1 MKGLS
6 IYDVRELLS
15 IAECD
20 ELATKYGFSADSKL
34 YGDIKKSYT
43 HYMHWSEAEAPPTSK
58 QTKNAFKAI
67 STNAD
72 KLIASLDLPLFESGV
87 LHSRLPID
95 RDPLITL
102 LRQVSALS
110 VELEE
115 VIELSTS
122 GRRMMVENQFIW
134 ELFQIFQN
142 GTGLSGSG
150 ISDNPAKEPDQQLNG
165 NSLEFIRC
173 CTDKAGIWK
182 TDKSINQLI
191 KRNMSHN

>member
-15 IAECD
+15 IAECG
-20 ELATKYGFSADSKL
+20 ELATKYGFSADTKL
-34 YGDIKKSYT
+34 YGSLKECYS

-72 KLIASLDLPLFESGV
+72 KLIASLDLPIFESAV
-87 LHSRLPID
+87 LHSRLAID
-95 RDPLITL
+95 RDALITL

-110 VELEE
+110 LELEGAVELG
-115 VIELSTS
+115 TS
-122 GRRMMVENQFIW
+122 GRQIMIENQFIKD
-134 ELFQIFQN
+134 LFKTYQK

-150 ISDNPAKEPDQQLNG
+150 ISDNPAKEPDQQLSG

-182 TDKSINQLI
+182 TDKAINQLI